1 MIVFAF
7 LFLQSF
13 SKLHALKIASF
24 SRNNFQALLRELIF
38 GNCVVSQ
45 GLQNMF
51 EVIACSVADA
61 VAAEQGG
68 ADRLELIA
76 DFAVG
81 GLTPPFALVREVI
94 TAVKIPVRVMLRE
107 TENFT
112 VTDDAEKQRLCEA
125 AKKLAAL
132 PIDGIVCGFLRG
144 DAIDQSLLTRIL
156 AIAPQL
162 KFTFHRAFEELSNPI
177 QSLNQLKYYPQID
190 YILTSGGQGSQGQK
204 IQNLK
209 NYELAA
215 RPEIK
220 ILAGGGMT
228 DEMIRAIKENTAIRD
243 FHLGT
248 FVREPQE
255 VNGKVAVRRVKA
267 MSELIEM

>member
-1 MIVFAF
+1 
-7 LFLQSF
+7 
-13 SKLHALKIASF
+13 
-24 SRNNFQALLRELIF
+24 
-38 GNCVVSQ
+38 
-45 GLQNMF
+45 MF

-107 TENFT
+107 TENFN
-112 VTDDAEKQRLCEA
+112 VTDEAEKQRLYET
-125 AKKLAAL
+125 AKDLATL
-132 PIDGIVCGFLRG
+132 PIEGIVCGFLRG
-144 DAIDQSLLTRIL
+144 DAIDQALLTSVL
-156 AIAPQL
+156 AVAPQL
-162 KFTFHRAFEELSNPI
+162 KFTFHRAFEELSDPTLAL
-177 QSLNQLKYYPQID
+177 SQLKQYPQID
-190 YILTSGGQGSQGQK
+190 YILTSGGQGSQTQK
-204 IQNLK
+204 IQCLK
-209 NYELAA
+209 NCELAA
-215 RPEIK
+215 QPEIK

-228 DEMIRAIKENTAIRD
+228 DEMIRVIKENTAIRD

-255 VNGKVAVRRVKA
+255 FNGQVDVRRVKA